1 MKREYSCYS
10 LGNTFEAKFGTNPF
24 ICIVDVLNLRTFKTP
39 IFILYIIMDILPK
52 DIIYYEENYTY

>member
-24 ICIVDVLNLRTFKTP
+24 ICIVGVLKSL
-39 IFILYIIMDILPK
+39 
-52 DIIYYEENYTY
+52 